1 MNMRALIPLAV
12 FGLIGFLLY
21 SGIGK
26 DPRYV
31 PSPLVGKPIPNF
43 SAPALHDPTRIVS
56 SQSLL
61 GTPYLLNVFGSWC
74 PSCRVEHPVLADYAG
89 RGKFKLVG
97 FNWKDEAVDAK
108 RWLQQFGD
116 PYSVVIVDRDGAI
129 AIDFGVYGAPE
140 SFLVDGAGIIRYKQ
154 IGPITPD
161 VLAFELKPLL
171 ASLKGAAP

>member
-1 MNMRALIPLAV
+1 MAEGRSLGIPV
-12 FGLIGFLLY
+12 
-21 SGIGK
+21 
-26 DPRYV
+26 
-31 PSPLVGKPIPNF
+31 
-43 SAPALHDPTRIVS
+43 
-56 SQSLL
+56 
-61 GTPYLLNVFGSWC
+61 
-74 PSCRVEHPVLADYAG
+74 
-89 RGKFKLVG
+89 VG
-97 FNWKDEAVDAK
+97 FNYKDETADAT

-140 SFLVDGAGIIRYKQ
+140 SFLVDGKGIIRYKQ

>member
-116 PYSVVIVDRDGAI
+116 PYAEIFTDLDGRLG
-129 AIDFGVYGAPE
+129 IDFGVYGAPE
-140 SFLVDGAGIIRYKQ
+140 TFVISADGMVLHKHVGPLDAEIIEREILPLIAGK
-154 IGPITPD
+154 
-161 VLAFELKPLL
+161 
-171 ASLKGAAP
+171 